1 MCYKVSFIGC
11 GPTASAPA
19 TATGRSRRVRNNCGA
34 HIHGLLAPQ
43 PPAPPAP
50 SPPAPN
56 PPTPRGARRG
66 GQEEVRFKR

>member
-34 HIHGLLAPQ
+34 HIHGVFVSPPSPPSSQPPQ
-43 PPAPPAP
+43 PPAH
-50 SPPAPN
+50 SVQ
-56 PPTPRGARRG
+56 TD
-66 GQEEVRFKR
+66 RFRCGV